1 MQPFTKTITMT
12 VKHLPYWHPIR
23 HLSRNPSFDAN
34 NDWLY
39 DLLVIS
45 KTRKPSPWSKA
56 KAHVRSLFANSL
68 TGGRISE

>member
-1 MQPFTKTITMT
+1 MTI
-12 VKHLPYWHPIR
+12 KSIPCWHPIR

-39 DLLVIS
+39 DLLVLS
-45 KTRKPSPWSKA
+45 KTRKPSLWLRA
-56 KAHVRSLFANSL
+56 KTYVRSLFANRL